1 MHQLK
6 NALYGKVYQRVGT
19 ARQTGNVSRVVLIQ
33 QRIAVMRF
41 EPPLYHVGLV
51 VMERDD
57 SYIFEHGPVKY
68 DPYREWSE
76 SIAIPLPS
84 VHQTIRD
91 IQHYESTLPEK
102 YIVGIRDC
110 RHHVIDLLDFLYDE

>member
-6 NALYGKVYQRVGT
+6 NALYGQVYQRVGT
-19 ARQTGNVSRVVLIQ
+19 ARQTGERLSR
-33 QRIAVMRF
+33 RPDPTTDRGDADRA
-41 EPPLYHVGLV
+41 PLYHVGLV

-76 SIAIPLPS
+76 SIVIPLPS
-84 VHQTIRD
+84 VRQSIRD
-91 IQHYESTLPEK
+91 IQHYESTLPQK

-110 RHHVIDLLDFLYDE
+110 RHHVIDLLDFLYD